1 MEVLK
6 VNGAEKQFPAGEL
19 PATVADLLEQLG
31 VNAATVVAE
40 IDGEI
45 IQREKFA
52 QTKLRNGQTVELVRL
67 MGGG

>member
-6 VNGAEKQFPAGEL
+6 VNGAEKQFPPGEL

-40 IDGEI
+40 VDGEI

-52 QTKLRNGQTVELVRL
+52 QTKLCNGRTVELVRL